1 MVPDG
6 RAEELVAG
14 LALEARL
21 QWLGYGLLRHRDD
34 VELRNDMT
42 NRQLIQLIS
51 TLTPFCLPYLLSQ
64 YSRVSLGCMIHNIG
78 TLANNDMLQS

>member
-21 QWLGYGLLRHRDD
+21 QGLGYGLLRHRDD

-42 NRQLIQLIS
+42 NRQLI
-51 TLTPFCLPYLLSQ
+51 
-64 YSRVSLGCMIHNIG
+64 
-78 TLANNDMLQS
+78 